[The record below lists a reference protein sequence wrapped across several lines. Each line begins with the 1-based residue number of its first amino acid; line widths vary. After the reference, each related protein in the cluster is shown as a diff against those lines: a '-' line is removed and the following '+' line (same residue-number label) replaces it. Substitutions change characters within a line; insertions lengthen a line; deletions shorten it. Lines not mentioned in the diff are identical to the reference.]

1 MKAKNIVGKIYVSPM
16 PIWGVLKHFVE
27 AFKLQFVEQTGINIK
42 TLHCTAIIHQNFFF
56 SHCTAFVNALSR
68 FALK

>member
-27 AFKLQFVEQTGINIK
+27 AFKL
-42 TLHCTAIIHQNFFF
+42 AI
-56 SHCTAFVNALSR
+56 
-68 FALK
+68 